1 MNPGLLFSW
10 LPLAG
15 IIIGLMR
22 VRFRR
27 LPWIAA
33 GLFVVAYLL
42 YFAAYGIYAAQ
53 CADCVGGLGETRGDM
68 LLIAG
73 LFFGLMLVLTLAGI
87 ALGARLTVLLV
98 RLFHTVGELRKSGE
112 QQGRPPVT

>member
-10 LPLAG
+10 LPILG
-15 IIIGLMR
+15 IIIGLLR

-33 GLFVVAYLL
+33 GLVVLAYLL
-42 YFAAYGIYAAQ
+42 YFAAYGTYAAQ
-53 CADCVGGLGETRGDM
+53 CWSCEGGLSETRGDM

-73 LFFGLMLVLTLAGI
+73 MFFGLMLALTLAGI
-87 ALGARLTVLLV
+87 ALGARLTVLLA
-98 RLFHTVGELRKSGE
+98 RLFHTVHELRNGGE
-112 QQGRPPVT
+112 ERPPVT

>member
-10 LPLAG
+10 LPIAG

-33 GLFVVAYLL
+33 GLVVLAYLL
-42 YFAAYGIYAAQ
+42 YFAAYGTYAAQ
-53 CADCVGGLGETRGDM
+53 CWSCAGGLSETRGDM

-73 LFFGLMLVLTLAGI
+73 LFFGLMLALTLAGI
-87 ALGARLTVLLV
+87 ALGARLTVLLA
-98 RLFHTVGELRKSGE
+98 RLFHTVDELRKSGE
-112 QQGRPPVT
+112 ERPPVA